1 MRVVPR
7 RSASVSTQEEL
18 AMTDGEFSGRT
29 VVVTG
34 GTGALGRGAVEL
46 LLARGASVRVPC
58 LDPEELEACSWRDA
72 AGVQVV
78 EGVDLADEAQV
89 RAFFDEGPAPFASV
103 HVAGGFA
110 FTPLEDVDVETLE
123 HQLRMNTA
131 TCLLCCKAAA
141 ARMATAGEGRI
152 VNVSA
157 RPALDARQGAK
168 LSAYVVAKAGVAALT
183 ELLAEELLE
192 KGILVNA
199 IAPSVI
205 DTPGNREAMADA
217 DFSRWVT
224 PADAAEV
231 VAFLASPRNRVVSGA
246 LVPVYGRA

>member
-1 MRVVPR
+1 MRVVPGLR
-7 RSASVSTQEEL
+7 APTARQEEL
-18 AMTDGEFSGRT
+18 AMTDEEFSGRT

-34 GTGALGRGAVEL
+34 GTGALGRGVVEL

-58 LDPEELEACSWRDA
+58 FDPQELEACPWRSHER
-72 AGVQVV
+72 VQVA
-78 EGVDLADEAQV
+78 EGVDLTDKEAV
-89 RAFFDEGPAPFASV
+89 RAFFDAGPAPFASV

-110 FTPLEDVDVETLE
+110 FTPLEDVDVEALE
-123 HQLRMNTA
+123 QQLRMNTA

-141 ARMATAGEGRI
+141 ARMRAVGEGRI

-192 KGILVNA
+192 TGILVNA

-205 DTPGNREAMADA
+205 DTPANREAMADA

>member
-1 MRVVPR
+1 
-7 RSASVSTQEEL
+7 
-18 AMTDGEFSGRT
+18 MTDGEFSGRT

-34 GTGALGRGAVEL
+34 GTGALGRGVVEL
-46 LLARGASVRVPC
+46 LLARGATVRVPC
-58 LDPEELEACSWRDA
+58 FDPQELEACAWRDD
-72 AGVQVV
+72 GNVQVA

-89 RAFFDEGPAPFASV
+89 RAFYDDGPAPFASV
-103 HVAGGFA
+103 HIAGGFA
-110 FTPLEDVDVETLE
+110 FTPLEDVDLAALE
-123 HQLRMNTA
+123 HQVRMNTA
-131 TCLLCCKAAA
+131 TCLLCSKAAA
-141 ARMATAGEGRI
+141 ARMAAAGEGRI
-152 VNVSA
+152 VNVTA
-157 RPALDARQGAK
+157 RPALAARQGAK

-192 KGILVNA
+192 TGILVNA